1 MSKVIFSSDRVE
13 IEYEPLMGKYKVF
26 ISGKHVYNFERED
39 LITIAEIVFGSKF
52 INISENTKEK

>member
-13 IEYEPLMGKYKVF
+13 IEYEPLMGKYKLF
-26 ISGKHVYNFERED
+26 ISGKHVYNFEKED

-52 INISENTKEK
+52 IDISEK